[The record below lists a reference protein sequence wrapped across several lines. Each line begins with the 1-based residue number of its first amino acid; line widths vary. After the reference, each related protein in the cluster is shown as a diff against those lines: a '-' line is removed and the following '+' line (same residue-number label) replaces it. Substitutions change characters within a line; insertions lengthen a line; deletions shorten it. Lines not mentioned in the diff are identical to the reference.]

1 VRKESKAMS
10 TSIST
15 YLRKGEDELL
25 EKWVV
30 ATKQS
35 GISYPQIISEDILI
49 HGAAVYKQLVG
60 ILGRPSYQ
68 LGTRKRINPTGR
80 QIGRKR
86 AMAGVSLEA
95 VMELFVLFRHEL
107 WDAIGEFVRKNTIA
121 QDELLEYRRRI
132 DLYLDQFIASIAYS
146 YTRTKEEAMVG
157 LIEKL
162 LS

>member
-1 VRKESKAMS
+1 MS

-30 ATKQS
+30 ATKKS

-49 HGAAVYKQLVG
+49 HGSAVYRQLAG
-60 ILGRPSYQ
+60 ILGRPSYA
-68 LGTRKRINPTGR
+68 LGVRKRINPIGR
-80 QIGRKR
+80 QIGRQR

-95 VMELFVLFRHEL
+95 VMELFVLFRQEL
-107 WDAIGEFVRKNTIA
+107 WVSIAGFALKNSLGLD
-121 QDELLEYRRRI
+121 QVFELRRRV

-146 YTRTKEEAMVG
+146 YTHTKEEAMVG

>member
-1 VRKESKAMS
+1 MS
-10 TSIST
+10 ASIST

-30 ATKQS
+30 ATKGS
-35 GISYPQIISEDILI
+35 GISYPQIISEDILV
-49 HGAAVYKQLVG
+49 HGAAVYRQLIG
-60 ILGRPSYQ
+60 ILGRPSYS
-68 LGTRKRINPTGR
+68 LGTKKRINPIGR

-107 WDAIGEFVRKNTIA
+107 WEAIADFAKANEIA
-121 QDELLEYRRRI
+121 QDQLLEIRRRI